1 LSDLGMIFDSMDV
14 NNDTTI
20 SINEFAMFIEG
31 AKQSREQRS
40 NELDP
45 KLLEEIKREIQAL
58 FQVFDDDGNGFVTP
72 QEIVKAMMTLG

>member
-1 LSDLGMIFDSMDV
+1 MIFDSMDV